1 MGKGLQAALLHVVDI
16 PEDCVM
22 SAHIG
27 VWHTIHLFC
36 VWVQRKECLLHEIAC
51 VVSKCFGLQRTCI
64 FQAETICLG
73 LQGTCVVTGSYLILH

>member
-36 VWVQRKECLLHEIAC
+36 VCGCDGRNAYYMKLHVLCPSVLGCKEHAYSKQRQYVLAYKGHVLL
-51 VVSKCFGLQRTCI
+51 
-64 FQAETICLG
+64 LG
-73 LQGTCVVTGSYLILH
+73 LT